1 MSKQKQSGDQN
12 PAPSRPHMPEYGL
25 LDAESGSGLFPWS
38 HVSERMAA
46 ARNYWVATTQPDGRP
61 HAAPVWGLWLDEA
74 FYFGTALSSRKA
86 RNLEANPGIV
96 VHLESGD
103 DVVILEGIAEKV
115 SDAALLARLDEAYF
129 AKYKFHLD
137 GNANPI
143 YSLHPRVA
151 YAWLERD
158 FPGSATRWQ
167 LGAKRNGEKK

>member
-1 MSKQKQSGDQN
+1 LSDQSKRHV
-12 PAPSRPHMPEYGL
+12 PTPTRPHMPEYGL
-25 LDAESGSGLFPWS
+25 LDAEGGSGLFPWN

-46 ARNYWVATTQPDGRP
+46 ARNYWISTTLPDGRP

-74 FYFGTALSSRKA
+74 FFFGTARSSRKA

-103 DVVILEGIAEKV
+103 DVVILEGVAEKV
-115 SDAALLARLDEAYF
+115 SDAALLARLDEAYL

-143 YSLHPRVA
+143 YSLRPRVA
-151 YAWLERD
+151 YAWLEHD

-167 LGAKRNGEKK
+167 LGAKRDSKKK